1 VRFLQDFDD
10 AEMNATADYLSRLRG
25 RGAVH
30 QAMRSDG
37 VVVD

>member
-1 VRFLQDFDD
+1 
-10 AEMNATADYLSRLRG
+10 MSATADFLSRLRG

-30 QAMRSDG
+30 KIMRNDG